1 MSEIAK
7 VAGTSVT
14 YIEAHYGYIDDQMLK
29 SAAMQNDLAKVGFS
43 VLLKR

>member
-14 YIEAHYGYIDDQMLK
+14 YIEAHYGHIDDQMLK
-29 SAAMQNDLAKVGFS
+29 SAALRNFKIMENGLI
-43 VLLKR
+43 LRL